1 MASNSLNINWGA
13 KWRPKTI
20 TTTMKK
26 LMIIAALLICSV
38 ATAEAQSW
46 KDALKKVATQ
56 AATQAVTQA
65 TSTTT
70 TTSTES
76 KATES
81 TSTSTAT
88 TTSTSTGLLG
98 NLASSILGSVL
109 GTQVSEE
116 SIVGTWTYTKPAVQ
130 FTSED
135 LLTKA
140 GGVAAA
146 SVVEGKLAEGLAK
159 VGVKEGAMTYTFN
172 EDKTFAIAI
181 GKRTI
186 KGTYELNGET
196 KEVTLNFGSGILD
209 LKIAKLTMTL
219 TKTGDNIDLVS
230 NADKLLKL
238 IQTTISTSKNSTLS
252 TIGSLVANYDGMMI
266 GFSFTKK

>member
-1 MASNSLNINWGA
+1 M
-13 KWRPKTI
+13 
-20 TTTMKK
+20 
-26 LMIIAALLICSV
+26 
-38 ATAEAQSW
+38 
-46 KDALKKVATQ
+46 
-56 AATQAVTQA
+56 
-65 TSTTT
+65 
-70 TTSTES
+70 
-76 KATES
+76 
-81 TSTSTAT
+81 
-88 TTSTSTGLLG
+88 
-98 NLASSILGSVL
+98 
-109 GTQVSEE
+109 
-116 SIVGTWTYTKPAVQ
+116 GTWTYAKPAVQ

-159 VGVKEGAMTYTFN
+159 IGVKEGAMTYTFN

-196 KEVTLNFGSGILD
+196 KEVTLNFGSGLLD

>member
-1 MASNSLNINWGA
+1 MNAVFNIN
-13 KWRPKTI
+13 KTVIETERLMLRPFRQSD
-20 TTTMKK
+20 
-26 LMIIAALLICSV
+26 LQDFYEYASV
-38 ATAEAQSW
+38 AGVGEMAGWHHHETIE
-46 KDALKKVATQ
+46 KTQ
-56 AATQAVTQA
+56 
-65 TSTTT
+65 
-70 TTSTES
+70 EI
-76 KATES
+76 
-81 TSTSTAT
+81 
-88 TTSTSTGLLG
+88 
-98 NLASSILGSVL
+98 LADFI
-109 GTQVSEE
+109 
-116 SIVGTWTYTKPAVQ
+116 A
-130 FTSED
+130 
-135 LLTKA
+135 
-140 GGVAAA
+140 
-146 SVVEGKLAEGLAK
+146 
-159 VGVKEGAMTYTFN
+159 